1 MPPTAPPTT
10 PLIDI
15 CFNFTHASFRADE
28 REVLARAAAGGVQT
42 MIVPGASVADST
54 EALALAE
61 RYPQVLHAAVGV
73 HPHHAGEWDGQS
85 YDALKRLAGAPKVVA
100 IGETGLD
107 YCRDF
112 APRARQ
118 REAFTRQ
125 ILLAAET
132 GLPLFMHQRD
142 AHDDFVS
149 LLAPLRERV
158 GNAVVHCFTGDR
170 ATLSDYLAL
179 DLHIGV
185 TGWICDE
192 RRARTLREAVAA
204 IPDERLMIETDA
216 PYLLPRDLRPR
227 PRGRRNEPAFLAHV
241 AREIAAR
248 RDTTPAALGE
258 MTAATARRFYNVAA
272 PARAAP
278 L

>member
-1 MPPTAPPTT
+1 M
-10 PLIDI
+10 IDI
-15 CFNFTHASFRADE
+15 CFNFTHPSFRADE
-28 REVLARAAAGGVQT
+28 REVLQRAAGGGVET
-42 MIVPGASVADST
+42 MIVPGSNVADSAL
-54 EALALAE
+54 ALALAE
-61 RYPQVLHAAVGV
+61 RYPQFLHAAVGV
-73 HPHHAGEWDGQS
+73 HPHHAGEWDARS

-107 YCRDF
+107 YYRDF

-142 AHDDFVS
+142 AHDDFVAV
-149 LLAPLRERV
+149 LAPLRERV

-170 ATLSDYLAL
+170 AMLEDYLKL
-179 DLHIGV
+179 GLHVGV

-192 RRARTLREAVAA
+192 RRAGALREAAAA

-227 PRGRRNEPAFLAHV
+227 PRARRNEPAFLPHV
-241 AREIAAR
+241 ARAVAAHR
-248 RDTTPAALGE
+248 GTTPVVLGE
-258 MTAATARRFYNVAA
+258 MTAANARRFYNVAA
-272 PARAAP
+272 PARPSP